1 MSFNDQLGFSFTAPQ
16 RRIWQVRDIVSSVRS
31 ALEREYADV
40 WVEGE
45 ISNYRP
51 ADSGHLYFSLK
62 DEAAQLRI
70 VMFRSQARLLKFR
83 PENGLKVIAR
93 GRVTLY
99 EGRGELQLMA
109 EYLEPQ
115 GAGALQLAFEQ
126 LKAKLQAEGLFAKE
140 RKKSIPMLP
149 KKIGVVTSPRGA
161 VIQDILNVLRRRHK
175 SVHVLIFPAQVQ
187 GETAAA
193 EVSTGIRWFNK
204 AANVEVIIVARGGGS
219 IEDLA
224 AFNDEDLARTV
235 AASTIPIISAVGHE
249 TDFTICDFVSDLRAP
264 TPSAAAEL
272 VIRSKQ
278 ELDERLATLRTH
290 LARALRVRLLEYEK
304 RLDRLARHGAF
315 GGMQTAIARRQQKV
329 DDLVFRLTSA
339 QTNVF
344 RQLHRRLDVAATRI
358 RHHDLRSLFASRH
371 RDIDKHIEKL
381 TTTLRSY
388 LMRRNARLER
398 LGGQLQSLSPISIL
412 ERGYALVFDAEGR
425 LLKDARQVH
434 EGATIQAQLALG
446 QITAIVKK
454 PE

>member
-1 MSFNDQLGFSFTAPQ
+1 MAFNDQLGFTFSAPQ
-16 RRIWQVRDIVSSVRS
+16 RRIWPVREIVSAVRG

-45 ISNYRP
+45 ISNFRP

-126 LKAKLQAEGLFAKE
+126 LKAKLHAEGLFARE
-140 RKKSIPMLP
+140 RKKPIPALP

-161 VIQDILNVLRRRHK
+161 VIQDILNVLRRRHNT
-175 SVHVLIFPAQVQ
+175 VHVLIFPAQVQ
-187 GETAAA
+187 GEAAA
-193 EVSTGIRWFNK
+193 SEVSTGVRWFSREG
-204 AANVEVIIVARGGGS
+204 NVDVIIVARGGGS

-224 AFNDEDLARTV
+224 AFNDEGLARTI
-235 AASTIPIISAVGHE
+235 AASDIPVISAVGHE
-249 TDFTICDFVSDLRAP
+249 TDFTICDFVADLRAP

-278 ELDERLATLRTH
+278 ELDERVEFLRTH
-290 LARALRVRLLEYEK
+290 LARALRLRLLEYEK
-304 RLDRLARHGAF
+304 RLDRLAHHGAF
-315 GGMQTAIARRQQKV
+315 GSMQIALARRQQRV
-329 DDLVFRLTSA
+329 DDLVFRMSA
-339 QTNVF
+339 AQSNHF
-344 RQLHRRLDVAATRI
+344 RQMHRRLDVAATRV
-358 RHHDLRSLFASRH
+358 RHHDLRSRFVAR
-371 RDIDKHIEKL
+371 RREIDGEVQSL
-381 TTTLRSY
+381 ATAFGNY
-388 LMRRNARLER
+388 LMRRQSRIQTLAA
-398 LGGQLQSLSPISIL
+398 QLQSLSPISIL
-412 ERGYALVFDAEGR
+412 ERGYALVFDADGR
-425 LLKDARQVH
+425 LLKDARQVR
-434 EGATIQAQLALG
+434 EGDTITAQLALG
-446 QITAIVKK
+446 QIAATVKK